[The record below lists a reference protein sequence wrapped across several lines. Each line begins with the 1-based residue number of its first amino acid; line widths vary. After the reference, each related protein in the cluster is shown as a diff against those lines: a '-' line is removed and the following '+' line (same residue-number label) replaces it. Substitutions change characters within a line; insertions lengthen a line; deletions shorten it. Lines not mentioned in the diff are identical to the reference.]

1 MLKQFQKIT
10 WSVVNFVNP
19 PTKTQR
25 ITRDTTALRVILKE
39 FVEAALIMDN
49 KGFFAGTLGEVSL
62 RTSGGKFIITPKEI
76 PISRL
81 NEESL
86 LSESIKKE
94 IDSKNEDLPFHVQW
108 HRAIYNNSDANA
120 VVLCQLPWITV
131 LANRMQKPEPDILV
145 DANRLLAYVDIA
157 ELEDIELEDTLNEKH
172 SLFIRSIGLLAWGQ
186 SMNDL
191 IDRIEI
197 LERLS
202 EISARERLIH
212 Q

>member
-10 WSVVNFVNP
+10 WSVVNLVSP
-19 PTKTQR
+19 TTKTQR
-25 ITRDTTALRVILKE
+25 ITRNAVVSRVILKE
-39 FVEAALIMDN
+39 FVEATLIMDN
-49 KGFFAGTLGEVSL
+49 KGFFAGTFGEVSL

-76 PISRL
+76 PLSKL

-86 LSESIKKE
+86 LIESVEKE
-94 IDSKNEDLPFHVQW
+94 IDPKNENLPFHIHW
-108 HRAIYNNSDANA
+108 HRAIYSNSDANA
-120 VVLCQLPWITV
+120 VVLCQLPWATV

-145 DANRLLAYVDIA
+145 DANKLLDSVDIVN
-157 ELEDIELEDTLNEKH
+157 LKDIDLNNKLNETH
-172 SLFIRSIGLLAWGQ
+172 TLFIRSVGLLAWGQ

-191 IDRIEI
+191 INRMEI

-202 EISARERLIH
+202 EISAWEKLI